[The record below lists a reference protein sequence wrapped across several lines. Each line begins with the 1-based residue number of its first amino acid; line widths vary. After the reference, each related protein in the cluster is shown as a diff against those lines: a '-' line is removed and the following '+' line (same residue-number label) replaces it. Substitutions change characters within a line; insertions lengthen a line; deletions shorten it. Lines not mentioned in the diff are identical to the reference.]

1 MLLPKCT
8 YNLHSRVPQILVQK
22 SHFAYLT
29 SMGGRQKC
37 ITISVRHMRHNAVW
51 NSRICLNIVWLLML
65 TVLTSF
71 SSLKKMW
78 EAGINYYFGT
88 CAVFPLFMWSEG
100 MMLEE
105 QHSLLWDLL
114 IFKTWFETWKNTQ
127 SFLLKKKKSHQKN
140 PPKKPQKS
148 KFFILWIFPDD
159 ASPFHKHFN
168 TSQDFFSFC
177 LSDKTGTQLQPS
189 TPCASA
195 FVN

>member
-127 SFLLKKKKSHQKN
+127 SFLLKKKKKKN
-140 PPKKPQKS
+140 PTKTNPL
-148 KFFILWIFPDD
+148 FFIFKLAGHSFLSCPGVFICLMANRQAERSNAPSSVTLYKFSYSLQIQFP
-159 ASPFHKHFN
+159 S
-168 TSQDFFSFC
+168 
-177 LSDKTGTQLQPS
+177 
-189 TPCASA
+189 
-195 FVN
+195 